1 MRGPAPRAGDIE
13 LELES
18 LVLPQNLLSN
28 ESLSPD
34 TEGQPEEVEQVPFK
48 VDTCCWA
55 CGAGVRLCVVASRL
69 SILTFEQ
76 LLIGELSLLCPPC
89 SKIYCRN
96 GRQ

>member
-34 TEGQPEEVEQVPFK
+34 TEGQPEEVEQVPYK